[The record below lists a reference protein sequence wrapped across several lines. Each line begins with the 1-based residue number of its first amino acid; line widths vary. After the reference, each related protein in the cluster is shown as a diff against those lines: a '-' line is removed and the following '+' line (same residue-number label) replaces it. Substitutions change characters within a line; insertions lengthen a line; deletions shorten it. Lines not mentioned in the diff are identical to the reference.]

1 MLLTLKGE
9 QREFENGLSLLD
21 IAGKIS
27 QQLKKDALCA
37 GRTAV
42 LQCQVQ
48 RCARAAGLRKPV
60 GDLRTVRQR

>member
-27 QQLKKDALCA
+27 QL
-37 GRTAV
+37 
-42 LQCQVQ
+42 
-48 RCARAAGLRKPV
+48 
-60 GDLRTVRQR
+60 VRIR

>member
-27 QQLKKDALCA
+27 QQLEKGRALRPC
-37 GRTAV
+37 GRPDYGNVAHT
-42 LQCQVQ
+42 
-48 RCARAAGLRKPV
+48 GS
-60 GDLRTVRQR
+60 

>member
-37 GRTAV
+37 RVDGQIMEMWHTLTA
-42 LQCQVQ
+42 
-48 RCARAAGLRKPV
+48 KWNF
-60 GDLRTVRQR
+60 